1 MHKNSGLQ
9 IWLKPL
15 AGNKRFEQS
24 QTVRLL
30 LKQVCEVSGVKL
42 PKDYL
47 ASSGLSLIKN
57 IERQN
62 SISISL
68 SHCAGMA
75 AVALGKGR
83 LGLDCEQSGKRR
95 RWGTIAQ
102 QFFPPIEATIVTSVP
117 ESEQE
122 SKFLRS
128 WVLKEAYIKA
138 IHGTLFG
145 DINKL
150 TLSTPEAIRI
160 SGECVEPTE
169 VWRVWHIRYGTYH
182 LGVCNEQNL
191 RPELHFFE
199 TDDCEITGYRD
210 VTEMMIATEML
221 HSQKQ

>member
-1 MHKNSGLQ
+1 MHKNSDLQ

-24 QTVRLL
+24 QSVRLL
-30 LKQVCEVSGVKL
+30 LKQVCAESGIKL
-42 PKDYL
+42 PKDYRT
-47 ASSGLSLIKN
+47 SPGLSLIKK

-62 SISISL
+62 SVSISL
-68 SHCAGMA
+68 THCAGMA
-75 AVALGKGR
+75 AVALGKGL
-83 LGLDCEQSGKRR
+83 LGLDCEQTGKKRR
-95 RWGTIAQ
+95 WATIAQ
-102 QFFPPIEATIVTSVP
+102 QFFPPIEAEIITSAP

-160 SGECVEPTE
+160 SGERVKPTE
-169 VWRVWHIRYGTYH
+169 VWRVWHIRYGPYH
-182 LGVCNEQNL
+182 FGVCNEQHI

-199 TDDCEITGYRD
+199 TDDCQIHGYRD
-210 VTEMMIATEML
+210 VTEMMIATEIQ
-221 HSQKQ
+221 HSL